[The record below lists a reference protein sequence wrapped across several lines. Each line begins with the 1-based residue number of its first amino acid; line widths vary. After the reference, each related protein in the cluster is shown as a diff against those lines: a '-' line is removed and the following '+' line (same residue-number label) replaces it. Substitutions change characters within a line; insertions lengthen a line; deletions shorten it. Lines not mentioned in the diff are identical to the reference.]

1 MWIQERVQFKVG
13 LFICYSNMALVE
25 NGAEFLHVIISLAA
39 LLFAAKIFAE
49 IFHRLKMP
57 IVLGELLAGIVIGP
71 FAIGGLIFFDGEA
84 LVSLNETIRNIGE
97 ISAIVI
103 LFVAGLEITPRE
115 FLRGGA
121 ASFTVGSLGVVVPFF
136 VGFVVLSFFGLD
148 ALESMLVATAL
159 TATSIAISVQVLTEL
174 GKMQTKEARLI
185 LGAAIVDDILAI
197 AVLSVVTTMVQTGDT
212 SPAITDVIFLIL
224 QILGL
229 FAALLIGSIFLIPK
243 LLHVERLWK
252 SKGSI
257 EGIVTAS
264 FFGAAGIAAFVG
276 LSPIVGAF
284 AVGMA
289 VASTRLIKQVDQYAE
304 KLLIIFGPLFFAI
317 IGAQVDLRGVN
328 FNVLYLSGIVIAI
341 AVTTKIVGCGLPSI
355 LFLKDKTKALRVGVG
370 MVSRGEVGLIVAGVG
385 VSTGALTS
393 DIYTTVI
400 IMVALTTIITPI
412 WLKKSYTSETNLTA
426 QPASKSRDEN
436 K

>member
-1 MWIQERVQFKVG
+1 
-13 LFICYSNMALVE
+13 MALQ
-25 NGAEFLHVIISLAA
+25 NGFEFLHVIISLAI
-39 LLFAAKIFAE
+39 LLFTAKVFAE

-57 IVLGELLAGIVIGP
+57 IVLGELLAGIIIGP
-71 FAIGGLIFFDGEA
+71 FAIGGLIFFDGEP
-84 LVSLNETIRNIGE
+84 LVVLDETVRNIGG

-121 ASFTVGSLGVVVPFF
+121 ASFTVGSIGVIVPFF
-136 VGFVVLSFFGLD
+136 VGFVVLTFFGLE

-174 GKMQTKEARLI
+174 GKMQTKEAKLI

-212 SPAITDVIFLIL
+212 SPQVMDVIFLIL

-229 FAALLIGSIFLIPK
+229 FAVLLIGSIVLIPR
-243 LLHVERLWK
+243 LLHVEKLWK

-284 AVGMA
+284 AVGA
-289 VASTRLIKQVDQYAE
+289 VAGTRLIRQVDEYAE

-328 FNVLYLSGIVIAI
+328 LDVLYLSGIVIVI
-341 AVTTKIVGCGLPSI
+341 AVVTKIVGCGLPSLI
-355 LFLKDKTKALRVGVG
+355 FLKDKTKALRVGIG

-385 VSTGALTS
+385 VSAGVLTS

-412 WLKKSYTSETNLTA
+412 WLKKSFKSEL
-426 QPASKSRDEN
+426 ASQHSS
-436 K
+436 

>member
-1 MWIQERVQFKVG
+1 
-13 LFICYSNMALVE
+13 MALVE
-25 NGAEFLHVIISLAA
+25 NGAEFLHVIISLSA
-39 LLFAAKIFAE
+39 LLFAAKLFAE

-57 IVLGELLAGIVIGP
+57 IVLGELLAGIIVGP
-71 FAIGGLIFFDGEA
+71 FAIGGLMFFDGEP
-84 LVSLNETIRNIGE
+84 LVALNETIRNIGE

-121 ASFTVGSLGVVVPFF
+121 ASFTVGSLGVILPFF
-136 VGFVVLSFFGLD
+136 VGFIVLTLFGLD
-148 ALESMLVATAL
+148 ALESILVATAL

-212 SPAITDVIFLIL
+212 SPPITDIAILIL

-229 FAALLIGSIFLIPK
+229 FAALLIGSILLVPR
-243 LLHVERLWK
+243 LLHVQRLWK

-289 VASTRLIKQVDQYAE
+289 VASSRLIKQVDEYVE

-328 FNVLYLSGIVIAI
+328 LNVLYLSGIVISIAI
-341 AVTTKIVGCGLPSI
+341 VTKLVGCGLPSI
-355 LFLKDKTKALRVGVG
+355 LFLKDKTKALRVGIG
-370 MVSRGEVGLIVAGVG
+370 MISRGEVGLIVAGVG
-385 VSTGALTS
+385 VATGALSS

-412 WLKKSYTSETNLTA
+412 WLKKSYM
-426 QPASKSRDEN
+426 RHEN
-436 K
+436 SMPPPQSSISGKENR